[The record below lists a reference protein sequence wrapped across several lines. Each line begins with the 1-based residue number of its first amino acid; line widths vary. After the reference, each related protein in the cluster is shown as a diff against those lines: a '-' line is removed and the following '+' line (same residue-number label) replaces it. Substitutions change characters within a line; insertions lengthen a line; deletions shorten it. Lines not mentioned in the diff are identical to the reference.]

1 MDEQDI
7 QDIQDTDCPI
17 LSILSINVN
26 FRKLWKFPN
35 CRVG

>member
-7 QDIQDTDCPI
+7 QDTGCAI

-26 FRKLWKFPN
+26 FRKPWSN
-35 CRVG
+35 YRIAG